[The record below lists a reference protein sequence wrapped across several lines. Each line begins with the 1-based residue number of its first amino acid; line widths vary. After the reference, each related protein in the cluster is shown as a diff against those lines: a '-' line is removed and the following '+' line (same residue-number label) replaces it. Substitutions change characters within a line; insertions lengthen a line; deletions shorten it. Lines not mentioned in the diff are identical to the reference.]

1 MKKTIVC
8 LLLSG
13 IAAFAS
19 PLERKEVP
27 ADAKWLLHLDVD
39 ALRETSVGKYIFSD
53 VLDKKLNDAKKAFP
67 LIGVLIGN
75 VQSLTAYGN
84 ETTRH
89 DRNGVLEIKTDAES
103 EKKLETL
110 LQAGMAGV
118 TQGFTVEKLDLKD
131 ADVYKVNKDLFVH
144 ALHNGRL
151 LVGKSQSEL
160 EKARQVLATGTGSL
174 TESKSFTGFG
184 NTEHGFFLVG
194 IAEGL
199 GESAKMFPQAKILQM
214 AEGGQLS
221 IGEKEDKLNFRL
233 ALKSRDQESCNQM
246 QQVIQGL
253 IALVSLTQ
261 SDNKEL
267 NSFIQ
272 TLKIDKGENLLKINL
287 SFPVSDAIK
296 QIADKQK
303 G

>member
-1 MKKTIVC
+1 
-8 LLLSG
+8 
-13 IAAFAS
+13 
-19 PLERKEVP
+19 
-27 ADAKWLLHLDVD
+27 
-39 ALRETSVGKYIFSD
+39 
-53 VLDKKLNDAKKAFP
+53 
-67 LIGVLIGN
+67 
-75 VQSLTAYGN
+75 
-84 ETTRH
+84 
-89 DRNGVLEIKTDAES
+89 
-103 EKKLETL
+103 
-110 LQAGMAGV
+110 
-118 TQGFTVEKLDLKD
+118 
-131 ADVYKVNKDLFVH
+131 
-144 ALHNGRL
+144 
-151 LVGKSQSEL
+151 
-160 EKARQVLATGTGSL
+160 
-174 TESKSFTGFG
+174 
-184 NTEHGFFLVG
+184 
-194 IAEGL
+194 
-199 GESAKMFPQAKILQM
+199 MFPQAKILQM

>member
-1 MKKTIVC
+1 MKIIIVG
-8 LLLSG
+8 LLLSV
-13 IAAFAS
+13 IATFGA
-19 PLERKEVP
+19 PLERKEIS

-39 ALRETSVGKYIFSD
+39 AFRQTAVGKYIFSD

-67 LIGVLIGN
+67 LIGVLVGN
-75 VQSLTAYGN
+75 VQSLTAFGN
-84 ETTRH
+84 EATRH
-89 DRNGVLEIKTDAES
+89 DRNGVLLIKTDVES

-118 TQGFTVEKLDLKD
+118 TQGFSVEKLDIKD
-131 ADVYKVNKDLFVH
+131 VDVYKVNKDLFVQ
-144 ALHNGRL
+144 ALHNGHL
-151 LVGKSQSEL
+151 LVGKSQTEL
-160 EKARQVLATGTGSL
+160 NKAREVLATGNGSL
-174 TESKSFTGFG
+174 SESKAFTGFG
-184 NTEHGFFLVG
+184 NTDHGFFLLG

-199 GESAKMFPQAKILQM
+199 GESAKAFPQAKILQM
-214 AEGGQLS
+214 AEGGQLT
-221 IGEKEDKLNFRL
+221 IGEREDKLNFRL
-233 ALKSRDQESCNQM
+233 ALKSKDQESCNQM

-267 NSFIQ
+267 NTFIQ

-287 SFPVSDAIK
+287 SFPVSNAIK
-296 QIADKQK
+296 EIADKQK

>member
-8 LLLSG
+8 LLLSAV
-13 IAAFAS
+13 AAFAS

-39 ALRETSVGKYIFSD
+39 ALRETTVGKYIFSE

-67 LIGVLIGN
+67 LIGVLVGN
-75 VQSLTAYGN
+75 IQSLTAYGN

-89 DRNGVLEIKTDAES
+89 DRNGVLLIKTDAES

-118 TQGFTVEKLDLKD
+118 TQGFTVEKLDIKD

-144 ALHNGRL
+144 PLHNGRL

-160 EKARQVLATGTGSL
+160 EKARQVLATGAGSL
-174 TESKSFTGFG
+174 SESKAFTGFG

-221 IGEKEDKLNFRL
+221 VGEKEEKLNFRL